1 MTKHK
6 IIIVIP
12 AYNEENNIGLVL
24 TKLSR
29 YPYNIVVVD
38 DGSTDATADMVKTFP
53 RVNLIRHMLN
63 RGMGAALQ
71 TGNEAAIQLGA
82 DIIVHF
88 DADGQ
93 MLVSEID
100 NMVKPIITGIVDVT
114 LGSRFLS
121 KKSNIPFF
129 KKYFILKPARLIN
142 WIFTGLWLTDA
153 HNGWRAFTRDAA
165 EKFQIKQDRMAHNT
179 EIVHAINK
187 FKLRYKEV
195 PVTVVYNEFGQGMAG
210 GARIIKDLILSKFV

>member
-1 MTKHK
+1 MK
-6 IIIVIP
+6 IIIIIP
-12 AYNEENNIGLVL
+12 AYNEENNIGAVL
-24 TKLSR
+24 TELSQ
-29 YPYNIVVVD
+29 YPYHILVVD
-38 DGSTDATADMVKTFP
+38 DGSTDTTADIVRTFP
-53 RVNLIRHMLN
+53 RVKLVQHMIN

-71 TGNEAAIQLGA
+71 TGNEAALRLGV

-93 MLVSEID
+93 MLASEIEA
-100 NMVKPIITGIVDVT
+100 MIGLITKGKADIT

-129 KKYFILKPARLIN
+129 KEYFILKPARLVN
-142 WIFTGLWLTDA
+142 WFFTGLWLTDA
-153 HNGWRAFTRDAA
+153 HSGWRAFTRDVA

-187 FKLRYKEV
+187 FKLRYKEI
-195 PVTVVYNEFGQGMAG
+195 PVTVVYNEFGQGVAG
-210 GARIIKDLILSKFV
+210 GLRIVKDLILSKFV